1 MSTTLDS
8 KRIRGIIAISVLSA
22 TLIFGYIYFLVSSV
36 SVYMITKYLSAKETA
51 QSSKIPSIVLPM
63 AKYRLHLHHW
73 LIASAGMAVVLIR
86 GPWFFPS
93 DLVYGVLSG
102 IAFHGVHC
110 YDDWHKI
117 IILKQ
122 GKRVRC
128 MSESPDQ
135 SRAASP
141 ARYELALS
149 VGEAKLGTTKIL
161 SRQGKKLEVSI
172 AAGVATGRTAELTN
186 AL

>member
-1 MSTTLDS
+1 MSTRLDS
-8 KRIRGIIAISVLSA
+8 RKIRRIIAISALSA
-22 TLIFGYIYFLVSSV
+22 SLIFGYIYFLVSSI
-36 SVYMITKYLSAKETA
+36 SAYMITKYLGAKETA
-51 QSSKIPSIVLPM
+51 QSSKIPSIVLPL

-73 LIASAGMAVVLIR
+73 LIASAAIAVVLIR

-117 IILKQ
+117 LILKQ
-122 GKRVRC
+122 GKRVRY
-128 MSESPDQ
+128 MSEPLDQ

-141 ARYELALS
+141 VCYELAIAS
-149 VGEAKLGTTKIL
+149 EEATRGTTKIL
-161 SRQGKKLEVSI
+161 
-172 AAGVATGRTAELTN
+172 
-186 AL
+186 